1 MFEYEQDV
9 VDELRNTDR
18 KFEKLFQEHK
28 KLKKKVRDA
37 KLGVFSLDDFTVEK
51 MKKKKLLAK
60 DRMAVKIAQYKREKA
75 TA

>member
-18 KFEKLFQEHK
+18 KFEKLYQEHK

>member
-18 KFEKLFQEHK
+18 KFEKLYQEHK

-37 KLGVFSLDDFTVEK
+37 KLGMLPLDDFTVEK
-51 MKKKKLLAK
+51 MKKRKLLAK
-60 DRMAVKIAQYKREKA
+60 DRMAMKIARYKRENV